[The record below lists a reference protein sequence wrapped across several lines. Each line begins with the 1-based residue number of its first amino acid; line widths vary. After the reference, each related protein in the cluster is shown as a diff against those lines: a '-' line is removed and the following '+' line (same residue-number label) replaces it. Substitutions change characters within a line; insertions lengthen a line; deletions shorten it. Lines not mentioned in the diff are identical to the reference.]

1 MNVYHFVTPYVFL
14 FLPLPFILRW
24 ILPAWK
30 KQIGSAIYFPMFEK
44 VKTLQNYNAVP
55 KRSYGRLII
64 SIIVWILCVCAA
76 ARPQYAGNPIK
87 TSGEGRNLM
96 LVLDLSGSM
105 GEMDFVL
112 QNKPVRRWDAVRS
125 VAKNF
130 IDKRTSDRV
139 GVVLFGERA
148 YLYAPLSYDLK
159 TIKTLL
165 NEADVGM
172 AGSQTAIGDALG
184 IAIKNIADVPAESSV
199 IVLLSDGIS
208 NAGILQPLKA
218 AELATRSKIK
228 IYSIGAGSDIKE
240 MNSLFG
246 NIVLSR
252 ENEIDEATLKK
263 VAEQTGGK
271 YFRAKNTTELIEIY
285 DEIDKL
291 EAVKNDDIFIR
302 PTKELFY
309 IPLAIAFCLV
319 VSGIFCSYIIK
330 YKEAE

>member
-1 MNVYHFVTPYVFL
+1 M
-14 FLPLPFILRW
+14 
-24 ILPAWK
+24 PAWK
-30 KQIGSAIYFPMFEK
+30 KQIGSAIYFPMFDK
-44 VKTLQNYNAVP
+44 IKSLQNQNTVS
-55 KRSYGRLII
+55 RTSYLRLII
-64 SIIVWILCVCAA
+64 SVLVWILCVCAA

-87 TSGEGRNLM
+87 TTNEGRNLM

-130 IDKRTSDRV
+130 VDKRTSDRV

-159 TIKTLL
+159 TLKILL

-184 IAIKNIADVPAESSV
+184 IAIKNIADVPAETSV
-199 IVLLSDGIS
+199 IILLSDGIS

-218 AELATRSKIK
+218 AELANRSKIK
-228 IYSIGAGSDIKE
+228 IYTIGAGSDIKE
-240 MNSLFG
+240 MNGLFG
-246 NIVLSR
+246 NIVISR

-291 EAVKNDDIFIR
+291 ETAKNDDIFIR

-309 IPLAIAFCLV
+309 IPLGIAFGLV
-319 VSGIFCSYIIK
+319 IVTILCFYVIK
-330 YKEAE
+330 YKGEE